1 MKLSENRCQRS
12 AMNRLLTTL
21 AAVGGL
27 VAAALSTSHADTVSL
42 DLSTAVFTGGAGT
55 IADGARIKFDP
66 NQAGETATFTLPS
79 IPGTPYVISVT
90 GQTNQSSS
98 FLNFFIDADG
108 PGTGVGF
115 VQLGGDINFGSGFN
129 TITLPAFT
137 DLGTSDF
144 FRIVNGGTGNSEAQI
159 SGITITSPPG
169 VPILTATVP
178 GPIVGAGLPGLIAA
192 CGGLLALARRRRK
205 SA

>member
-1 MKLSENRCQRS
+1 
-12 AMNRLLTTL
+12 
-21 AAVGGL
+21 
-27 VAAALSTSHADTVSL
+27 
-42 DLSTAVFTGGAGT
+42 
-55 IADGARIKFDP
+55 
-66 NQAGETATFTLPS
+66 
-79 IPGTPYVISVT
+79 VISVT

-98 FLNFFIDADG
+98 FVQFFIDTDG
-108 PGTGVGF
+108 PGGPGGF
-115 VQLGGDINFGSGFN
+115 VQLGSNTNFGSGFN

-137 DLGTSDF
+137 NLGNFDS

-169 VPILTATVP
+169 VPTPFSVP